1 MRSSLRAGARR
12 LARPSSLLLFASF
25 HASFLHQLHSSA
37 ARGAAAGTPLP
48 EAAQSAARKTSSK
61 RWLLHRYAPVDVR
74 LLATA
79 AVLSASAAVALRR
92 CVADSR

>member
-1 MRSSLRAGARR
+1 MRSSLLAGARR
-12 LARPSSLLLFASF
+12 LVRPSSLPLFAPF

-37 ARGAAAGTPLP
+37 AQGAAAGTPVP
-48 EAAQSAARKTSSK
+48 GAAQSAARKTSK